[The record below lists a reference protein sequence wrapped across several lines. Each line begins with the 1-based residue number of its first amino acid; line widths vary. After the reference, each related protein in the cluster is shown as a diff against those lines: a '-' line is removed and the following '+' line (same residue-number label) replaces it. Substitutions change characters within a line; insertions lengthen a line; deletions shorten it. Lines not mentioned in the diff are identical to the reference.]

1 VTDDE
6 EFTVKCYRASL
17 DDVGTPE
24 LDQRILAAAHRRVVQ
39 RRALR
44 VSGGAM
50 VVAGIVLVSI
60 LVGIH
65 ATSHNDARRH
75 TPSPDVTNYGAIE
88 GATRAY
94 LLRVEPPAF
103 SGPGLNEGR
112 K

>member
-1 VTDDE
+1 MTDDE
-6 EFTVKCYRASL
+6 EFFVKRYRAAL
-17 DDVGTPE
+17 EDVGTPE
-24 LDQRILAAAHRRVVQ
+24 LDRRILAAAHRRVV
-39 RRALR
+39 RRRVLH

-50 VVAGIVLVSI
+50 VVVGIVLVSI

-88 GATRAY
+88 GVTRAY
-94 LLRVEPPAF
+94 LLRVEPPAY

-112 K
+112 Q